1 MLQFILTVEIDM
13 DWLFGFSNQYS
24 FFANN
29 EDYKLWAK
37 GRHPASNAMA
47 YFDMVRERNYATRLE
62 F

>member
-1 MLQFILTVEIDM
+1 ME
-13 DWLFGFSNQYS
+13 WLFGFSNQYS